1 LTFKLLSYS
10 LALFVAA
17 LAALGCNGGAPT
29 SMVSGTVT
37 VDTKPVGPCAV
48 SFYPAG
54 SSRPLATMTQGEGQY
69 QIPLPQGEYK
79 IVVQTSA
86 QLPAGW
92 KEGDSIPA
100 PPVPVPTPYSEPVT
114 SPLSL
119 TVATTEPLKHDLAL
133 SSKQR

>member
-1 LTFKLLSYS
+1 M
-10 LALFVAA
+10 V
-17 LAALGCNGGAPT
+17 ALGCSGGEST

-92 KEGDSIPA
+92 KEGDPLPA
-100 PPVPVPTPYSEPVT
+100 PPVAVPTAYAEPVT
-114 SPLSL
+114 SPLNLS
-119 TVATTEPLKHDLAL
+119 VTTSEPITHDLAL